1 MVVSDCIYRWLL
13 GIYPMSFR
21 QDYGGEMAQLFRDC
35 SRDACQQRGSIGL
48 AGLWLHTLGDLVIT
62 VPREHLA
69 ELNASESVR
78 PVSTAVGS
86 VERSDTM
93 PWDFVRDRHPFG
105 ERLAKVLDQKPA
117 YYQLLISSEP
127 TRRMNDIVESLA
139 MDGDPKQPE
148 TTLDLFQEL
157 ATDLPEKRLARWL
170 TGLRDVAQKIY
181 SPAPPDTAPTVTDKL
196 LRLIYADPRLYEL
209 VAAVEPGYGLLD
221 IVESLALEVDID
233 DVEEM
238 LELMRQLVAQPQI
251 SASS

>member
-1 MVVSDCIYRWLL
+1 
-13 GIYPMSFR
+13 
-21 QDYGGEMAQLFRDC
+21 MAQLFRDC

-48 AGLWLHTLGDLVIT
+48 VGLWLHTLGDLAIT
-62 VPREHLA
+62 APREHFA
-69 ELNASESVR
+69 ELNASDSVR
-78 PVSTAVGS
+78 AASAAVGS

-93 PWDFVRDRHPFG
+93 PWDFVRDKHPFG

-117 YYQLLISSEP
+117 YYQLLISPEP

-139 MDGDPKQPE
+139 IDGDPQQPE

-157 ATDLPEKRLARWL
+157 ATDLPEKRIARWL
-170 TGLRDVAQKIY
+170 TGVRDVARKIY
-181 SPAPPDTAPTVTDKL
+181 SSAPSASATNVTDKL

-233 DVEEM
+233 EVEEM
-238 LELMRQLVAQPQI
+238 LELMRQLAAEPQM
-251 SASS
+251 SAGLDMQTTE